1 MAKFTTFVRGNWV
14 ADNSDDAMRSFNISA
29 EVQVVAGGKV
39 TAVINGQAKKGD
51 VLVATFSQGGSSK
64 LPTFS
69 PLTEDAAEATSA
81 YQAVIAFAEAV
92 VSAAAF
98 NPKFNE

>member
-1 MAKFTTFVRGNWV
+1 MAKFTTFVRGNWI

-39 TAVINGQAKKGD
+39 TAVINGQVKKGD
-51 VLVATFSQGGSSK
+51 VLVASFSQGGSSK